1 MAATDHMSKAEAL
14 MALEAACPA
23 RKLLREAVYSYWMQK
38 RKRQGLPLLR
48 SLQAPT
54 SLSDNS
60 PYNVFRWGLWKARS
74 PVVLTY

>member
-1 MAATDHMSKAEAL
+1 

-74 PVVLTY
+74 PVVPTY